1 MQRMDS
7 WLASDTDA
15 LQLDTRFG
23 APGGRALPLLL
34 NHVCICVIR
43 GEVLL
48 RREGGDDFFE
58 ARVAA
63 QKVPIGIETNI
74 AIAYTGRDFRES
86 FQLLNC

>member
-15 LQLDTRFG
+15 LQLGARFG

-43 GEVLL
+43 VIRGEVLL
-48 RREGGDDFFE
+48 RREGGDDFRHEFHQWSQSSQRID
-58 ARVAA
+58 ATVRVGSCEF
-63 QKVPIGIETNI
+63 V
-74 AIAYTGRDFRES
+74 
-86 FQLLNC
+86 

>member
-15 LQLDTRFG
+15 LQLGTRFG

-43 GEVLL
+43 VIRGEVLL

-58 ARVAA
+58 VRIAA
-63 QKVPIGIETNI
+63 QRIPVRIEKQL
-74 AIAYTGRDFRES
+74 AVGCARRDLR
-86 FQLLNC
+86 

>member
-7 WLASDTDA
+7 WLASDPDA
-15 LQLDTRFG
+15 LQLGVRFG

-34 NHVCICVIR
+34 NHVCIRVIR

-58 ARVAA
+58 ARIGA
-63 QKVPIGIETNI
+63 QRVPQRTQ
-74 AIAYTGRDFRES
+74 T
-86 FQLLNC
+86 